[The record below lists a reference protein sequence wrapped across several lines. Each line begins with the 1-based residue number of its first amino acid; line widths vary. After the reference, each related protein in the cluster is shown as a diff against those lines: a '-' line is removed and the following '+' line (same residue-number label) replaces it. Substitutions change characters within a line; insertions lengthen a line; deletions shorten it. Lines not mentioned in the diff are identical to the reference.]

1 MEATKK
7 TTTKATATSP
17 AKKTTTKVA
26 TAKKTTTKVATAK
39 KTTTKVASK
48 TEVKEVKAEKVA
60 TTKAV
65 KAAKAAKATKA
76 SPMVKVTLVKSPIGR
91 GEKQQRT
98 VQALGL
104 RKIRSSAVLPDNA
117 CTRGMIFVVKHLVT
131 VEEVK

>member
-17 AKKTTTKVA
+17 
-26 TAKKTTTKVATAK
+26 AKKTTTKVATAK

-65 KAAKAAKATKA
+65 KAAKAAKA